1 MIIQTNSTMAYKS
14 TKRRKQKKLKKKQQK
29 TGQLFL
35 IKNKK
40 ICIK

>member
-14 TKRRKQKKLKKKQQK
+14 TKRRKQKKLKKKTK

-40 ICIK
+40 NMH